1 MHTHTHTQV
10 KHTHTWRAN
19 AAAPTCVIFP
29 PDSIA
34 VCYLFSTI
42 FTLRLF
48 LSVRQRYILVTLI
61 KCSFGSMSSHHT
73 PYWLILFIIPIS
85 TRRNFLFS
93 LSLFVL
99 FSLTYL
105 LSICFSACYV
115 TTIKKKRKQQHDL
128 QCYPH
133 GRNNALRVPSKVKT
147 ITEREL
153 AMLTGNYDVIVLYRY
168 RCIRYIKKGACAA
181 SIYL

>member
-93 LSLFVL
+93 LSFCLVLINVPFKYLFFGVL
-99 FSLTYL
+99 
-105 LSICFSACYV
+105 CNNN
-115 TTIKKKRKQQHDL
+115 KKKTKTTTRFTMLSTRAQQRVACSKQSK
-128 QCYPH
+128 
-133 GRNNALRVPSKVKT
+133 NN
-147 ITEREL
+147 
-153 AMLTGNYDVIVLYRY
+153 N
-168 RCIRYIKKGACAA
+168 
-181 SIYL
+181 